1 MLLRLPGL
9 LAQETPCLNLL
20 GTCLQLEVSCTV
32 GQLGVGG
39 MGSGFQLPRSPRVSP

>member
-20 GTCLQLEVSCTV
+20 GTCSQLEVSCTV
-32 GQLGVGG
+32 GQLGVG
-39 MGSGFQLPRSPRVSP
+39 SNHRWSWQLELVPS